1 MKDLISWLHVPI
13 IGTKK
18 NCNRDD
24 HCSPFSFVRDVLTG
38 KVSNYIVWA
47 NRAGSKSFLAG
58 MITWIQSSF
67 LPKLETTILGGSLE
81 QSQKSYKAMNDF
93 WELTDLVDLYL
104 STEPSMKKTEWK
116 NGSIASVL
124 TASTRSTRGPHSQH
138 LIIDE
143 CDEMD
148 EEVYTAALSIP
159 QSKYGIR
166 ASTGK
171 LSTNHKIGGV
181 MDKALEKGLE
191 SGTAIF
197 KWCIWETLQSCRD
210 YSCSTCKLSSYCPGK
225 HMKKANGY
233 YLIDDFVQKLYE
245 LSDMTLQVE
254 WFCEK
259 VGRDDLIYGAQY
271 DEEINS
277 PNDLPVFDP
286 TKKVNISIDWG
297 GTNPFSCG
305 AWQEF
310 KGLGWVRVDEVY
322 MGNTT
327 NARFMKECKARPW
340 WKKIS
345 EGVAD
350 PARSDLIREWRE
362 EGVDIYKAKGDV
374 DEGIEAMRDSLS
386 PVLGKPKI
394 YINRRCRAWRTEV
407 GQYSEKNGKPIKE
420 NDHALDE
427 SRYFVTKYVKPL
439 KQVRVRRVS

>member
-1 MKDLISWLHVPI
+1 
-13 IGTKK
+13 
-18 NCNRDD
+18 
-24 HCSPFSFVRDVLTG
+24 
-38 KVSNYIVWA
+38 
-47 NRAGSKSFLAG
+47 
-58 MITWIQSSF
+58 
-67 LPKLETTILGGSLE
+67 
-81 QSQKSYKAMNDF
+81 
-93 WELTDLVDLYL
+93 
-104 STEPSMKKTEWK
+104 
-116 NGSIASVL
+116 
-124 TASTRSTRGPHSQH
+124 
-138 LIIDE
+138 
-143 CDEMD
+143 
-148 EEVYTAALSIP
+148 
-159 QSKYGIR
+159 
-166 ASTGK
+166 
-171 LSTNHKIGGV
+171 

-197 KWCIWETLQSCRD
+197 KWCIWETLQSCQD

-420 NDHALDE
+420 STFMDIPSSAKTFEHFANN
-427 SRYFVTKYVKPL
+427 L
-439 KQVRVRRVS
+439 KNYLEMFF